1 MYLKNK
7 IMAVNK
13 AYIAVV
19 VVLSLLCLVAT
30 MGWLT
35 TKQDLRAAQIINVQ
49 YACSLKEAKSANET
63 LARQN
68 NQLAKYY
75 SKVIEGLEKKLDG
88 AKEYGSYWWDRA
100 HPREFESLEKCKAW
114 LAEDDTDST
123 IHYVFG
129 SGSWT
134 DYNCDDYSV
143 ALVRNAREDGYEVST
158 QINGDHMINST
169 VIGNE
174 IYFIEPQADKV
185 WLVGYR
191 DKIK

>member
-1 MYLKNK
+1 MYLKK
-7 IMAVNK
+7 IMAVK
-13 AYIAVV
+13 KTYIAVV
-19 VVLSLLCLVAT
+19 VVLSLLCLVAG

-35 TKQDLRAAQIINVQ
+35 TEQDLRAAQIINEQ
-49 YACSLKEAKSANET
+49 YAYSLKEAKSANET

-75 SKVIEGLEKKLDG
+75 SNVIGGLEKKLDE

-100 HPREFESLEKCKAW
+100 HPREFEALERCKAW

-123 IHYVFG
+123 IHYIFG

-134 DYNCDDYSV
+134 DYDCDDYSV
-143 ALVRNAREDGYEVST
+143 ALVRNAREYCYEVST
-158 QINGDHMINST
+158 QIDDDHMRNST
-169 VIGNE
+169 IIGNE
-174 IYFIEPQADKV
+174 IYYIEPETDEV
-185 WLVGYR
+185 WLAGYR